1 MVRPPEPLPNQPAD
15 PSRHVWLVRGAA
27 IAALL
32 LSWVPSPPWEWPE
45 SPAGLLLVIPLGAI
59 FLAILW
65 RLRKP
70 PYKAGLALAA
80 AVGGSLVCLAG
91 LAAFVALGESS
102 ADRYWVTFLVVF
114 AAAQAVL
121 AGSAIASYKRL
132 GFAKGDWT
140 LFAVMSTPQVS
151 PAVHAFLAK
160 GIWAV
165 RGAAIGTILLA
176 CVPVPPWRWLEE
188 PIVLFLIL
196 PPLAPF
202 LQVLWRLR
210 TAPRKEGLALGAATG
225 GIVFFGV
232 GFFLIATLMSGR
244 FDWGSLL
251 WLGLLVGAQA
261 VLAGGAI
268 VTFRRLG
275 YAKGDW
281 KLFARSVVDA
291 LAFFAVMAFF
301 FVAGIHS
308 FKK

>member
-1 MVRPPEPLPNQPAD
+1 MDR
-15 PSRHVWLVRGAA
+15 SW
-27 IAALL
+27 IA
-32 LSWVPSPPWEWPE
+32 
-45 SPAGLLLVIPLGAI
+45 
-59 FLAILW
+59 FLA
-65 RLRKP
+65 
-70 PYKAGLALAA
+70 
-80 AVGGSLVCLAG
+80 
-91 LAAFVALGESS
+91 
-102 ADRYWVTFLVVF
+102 VF
-114 AAAQAVL
+114 ASVQVVL
-121 AGSAIASYKRL
+121 AGGAIATYKRL
-132 GFAKGDWT
+132 GYTKGDWT
-140 LFAVMSTPQVS
+140 LFATMSTPQVP
-151 PAVHAFLAK
+151 PADHAVLAK

-176 CVPVPPWRWLEE
+176 CVPVPPWRWPEE